1 MDNEIEQYID
11 GQAREDICP
20 IILEELDNY
29 IPPSENAK
37 AVNFVGFL
45 WSEARGTSAIFWP
58 KGMKLNIATKDDAY
72 KLQKTLRKY
81 GSSVMSGIEAAAE
94 HSCISCPKLDLLDDY
109 FQSGLYENR
118 EPRFGK
124 NVKGK
129 IDWARTIKLE
139 KAHFNSSRV
148 PIYLDTINSRNA
160 PVVSEVTQIH
170 RKMVKEAYR
179 AFEWILGDQ
188 VIDNEIDR
196 TKYHYSKKYARKILT
211 QELSSQYSQVKVR
224 KLQLMLNVLDE
235 NENRG
240 DFSSRLIGTS
250 KFEFVW
256 EKMCSVY
263 FENESSSYLDVATP
277 AYVESNEIFKVSVN
291 RPKPD
296 IVISSG
302 QSIAIIDAKY
312 YDFKVSKPSWP
323 DLVKQF
329 FYAKAFEYGYPQR
342 KVSNYLVM
350 PKTQSN
356 YEKVVVIGEDNQLM
370 NTEFS
375 PIKLIF
381 LQPIDVIDHYLRG
394 TTNQVARSQVLHQ
407 ERAKTA

>member
-1 MDNEIEQYID
+1 MNQEIEQYID

-20 IILEELDNY
+20 IILEELDNH

-37 AVNFVGFL
+37 AVNFVGFF
-45 WSEARGTSAIFWP
+45 WSEAKAISVVFWP
-58 KGMKLNIATKDDAY
+58 KGMELNIATKDSAY

-81 GSSVMSGIEAAAE
+81 GSSAMSGIEAAAE
-94 HSCISCPKLDLLDDY
+94 HSCISCPKMDLLDDY
-109 FQSGLYENR
+109 FQSGIYENR
-118 EPRFGK
+118 EPRYGK

-129 IDWARTIKLE
+129 IDWARTVKLG
-139 KAHFNSSRV
+139 KAHLNSLGT
-148 PIYLDTINSRNA
+148 PIYLDTINSQNA

-170 RKMVKEAYR
+170 RKMVRDAYR
-179 AFEWILGDQ
+179 AFQWILGDQ
-188 VIDNEIDR
+188 TIDDEIAK
-196 TKYHYSKKYARKILT
+196 TKYHYSKNYARKLLT

-240 DFSSRLIGTS
+240 DSSSRLIGTS

-263 FENESSSYLDVATP
+263 FGNESSNYIDVATP
-277 AYVESNEIFKVSVN
+277 AYVKSNEIFKVRGN

-302 QSIAIIDAKY
+302 ESIAIIDAKY

-329 FYAKAFEYGYPQR
+329 FYAKAFEHGYSQR

-356 YEKVVVIGEDNQLM
+356 YEKVVVIGKDNQPM

-394 TTNQVARSQVLHQ
+394 TTNEVTRSQALHQ
-407 ERAKTA
+407 ELAKTA